1 MRPQSHSPPESG
13 ATRVMPRRHVFAVA
27 LGNALEFYN
36 FVAYAF
42 FALQISRAFFPA
54 RSPSSSLLLALAT
67 FGAGFLMRPLGGV
80 VLGRLA
86 DGRGRRP
93 AMMLSFTL
101 MGIGMLGL
109 ALTPP
114 YRSIGLAAPIM
125 VIAMRLLQ
133 GFAVGGEVGP
143 SLAFLVEAAPPARR
157 GFYASLQPAT
167 ADAAAF
173 IAGITGV
180 VLATLLTPQRLDD
193 WGWRVAFLMGA
204 AIVPVGLLIRR
215 TLPETL
221 QTAPGPA
228 LRRAAPADD
237 HRRVALLGFAMLA
250 CATVIGYVQTNLTTY
265 AASTLHMSARA
276 AFGATMVSGLCMMCF
291 DPVGG
296 WLSDQ
301 LGRKPVMITATALLA
316 ASIYP
321 AFFVIVRFNTPAALY
336 SACAVLA
343 ILTGLT
349 QGPVLTSV
357 TEALPHAVRAGT
369 LAIVYA
375 LAISVF
381 GGTTQFVVNW
391 LIGVTGNALAPGWY
405 MLCAAVI
412 GVGAMCLMPE
422 SAPRATPPGKPRADC
437 GTSTPAARSIN

>member
-1 MRPQSHSPPESG
+1 MRPPARNRFDSG
-13 ATRVMPRRHVFAVA
+13 AVPARYVAAVA
-27 LGNALEFYN
+27 AGNALEFYN

-42 FALQISRAFFPA
+42 FAVQISRAFFPA
-54 RSPSSSLLLALAT
+54 RSPSSSLLLSLAT

-80 VLGRLA
+80 ILGRLA
-86 DGRGRRP
+86 DRQGRRP

-101 MGIGMLGL
+101 MGLGMVGL
-109 ALTPP
+109 ALTPS
-114 YRSIGLAAPIM
+114 YRSIGMAAPLL
-125 VIAMRLLQ
+125 VLAMRLLQ

-143 SLAFLVEAAPPARR
+143 SLAFLVEAAPPTRR
-157 GFYASLQPAT
+157 GFYSSLQPAT
-167 ADAAAF
+167 ADAAACL
-173 IAGITGV
+173 AGVTGV
-180 VLATLLTPQRLDD
+180 VLATLLTPQALDD

-221 QTAPGPA
+221 QTAEGPA
-228 LRRAAPADD
+228 LRPAAPA
-237 HRRVALLGFAMLA
+237 HNRRRVALLGFAMLA

-265 AASTLHMSARA
+265 AANTLHMSARA

-296 WLSDQ
+296 WLSDR

-321 AFFVIVRFNTPAALY
+321 AFFAIVRVNTPAALY
-336 SACAVLA
+336 GAAAALA

-357 TEALPHAVRAGT
+357 TESLPHTVRAGT

-381 GGTTQFVVNW
+381 GGTTQFVVTW
-391 LIGVTGNALAPGWY
+391 LIGVTGNPLAPGWY
-405 MLCAAVI
+405 MLGAAVI
-412 GVGAMCLMPE
+412 GVGAMCLMQE
-422 SAPRATPPGKPRADC
+422 SAPRAIPPAEPRADS
-437 GTSTPAARSIN
+437 GASTPAARSIN